1 MSENTLVLVKPD
13 GVSRGLIGEIIRR
26 VERTGLRGAALKL
39 AVANQK
45 ILDEHYQVS
54 EEWARGVF
62 EKAKTSFESQGKKF
76 IHNDHMKYGDMI
88 QKWNKDFLKE
98 GPIVAIVFEG
108 HHSVD
113 IVRKIVGATDP
124 QKAQPGTIRGD
135 FLFESVSTAN
145 EQNRSVR
152 NLVHASGTREEAERE
167 IKLWFGTLD
176 F

>member
-1 MSENTLVLVKPD
+1 MSERTLVLVKPD
-13 GVSRGLIGEIIRR
+13 GVKRGLIGEIIMRI
-26 VERTGLRGAALKL
+26 ERTGLKVAALKMT
-39 AVANQK
+39 AANQK
-45 ILDEHYQVS
+45 ILDEHYQTS

-62 EKAKTSFESQGKKF
+62 EKAKTSFESQGKNF
-76 IHNDHMKYGDMI
+76 AHSDHMKYGNLI

-108 HHSVD
+108 PHSVD

-124 QKAQPGTIRGD
+124 HKAQPGTIRGD
-135 FLFESVSTAN
+135 FLFESVSMAN

-152 NLVHASGTREEAERE
+152 NLVHASGTMDEAERE
-167 IKLWFGTLD
+167 IKLWFGYLD